1 MKPMHSLLLIICA
14 IAFAVLGGPASA
26 EDDEAE
32 PVGYGG
38 AKVQM
43 QNFMVP
49 ARLPN
54 GSVRFEVLT
63 VRLVLDAGSR
73 ERAACFSVP
82 IVHEKMLMYLYD
94 AKLTPTDFVGTRKDI
109 LAKRL
114 LEVAINATAKGYYSA
129 VEVVDESTLALESKL
144 AMTPKA
150 SADAK
155 DLLDNKSKTL
165 TSQCR

>member
-1 MKPMHSLLLIICA
+1 MKPIQGLFLASAL
-14 IAFAVLGGPASA
+14 AFVLGGAPAGA
-26 EDDEAE
+26 EDDEGE

-49 ARLPN
+49 THSPK
-54 GSVRFEVLT
+54 GQVRFEVLT
-63 VRLVLDAGSR
+63 LRLVLDAGPR

-82 IVHEKMLMYLYD
+82 IVHEKMLMFLYD
-94 AKLTPTDFVGTRKDI
+94 AKLSPTDLVGQRKDI

-114 LEVAINATAKGYYSA
+114 LEVAINATAKGYYSG
-129 VEVVDESTLALESKL
+129 VEIVDESTLALEAKL
-144 AMTPKA
+144 AMAPKA